1 MYVQDCVDRF
11 SSRHAFMGFIDVD
24 EFVTLYDTSITRI
37 DDLLRRSVRGT
48 NCYKGQSG
56 DHLLCRSV
64 E

>member
-37 DDLLRRSVRGT
+37 DDLLRRSVTG
-48 NCYKGQSG
+48 
-56 DHLLCRSV
+56 
-64 E
+64 